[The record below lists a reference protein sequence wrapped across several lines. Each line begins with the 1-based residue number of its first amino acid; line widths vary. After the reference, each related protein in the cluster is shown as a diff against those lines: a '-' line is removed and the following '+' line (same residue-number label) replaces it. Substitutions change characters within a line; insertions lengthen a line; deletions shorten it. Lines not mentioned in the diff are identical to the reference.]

1 MAWCSCSPS
10 LSTSSGDGDSS
21 SLLCDPEVVANRPEM
36 RQVGLNMM
44 EAANIEVIW
53 FGWSLSAHDLLD
65 VKLFPRLTALQENL
79 PDQPRAL
86 NSDLIHEHRQH

>member
-1 MAWCSCSPS
+1 
-10 LSTSSGDGDSS
+10 
-21 SLLCDPEVVANRPEM
+21 
-36 RQVGLNMM
+36 MM

-53 FGWSLSAHDLLD
+53 FGWSLSAYDLLD